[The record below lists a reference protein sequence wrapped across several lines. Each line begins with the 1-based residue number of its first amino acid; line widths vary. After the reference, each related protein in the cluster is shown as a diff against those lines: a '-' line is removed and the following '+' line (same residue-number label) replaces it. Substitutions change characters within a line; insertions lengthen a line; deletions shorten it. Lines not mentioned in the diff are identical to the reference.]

1 MRFGSPAT
9 RLTALAVI
17 GSLVVACTAASTPSP
32 APTAAPTAAP
42 TGAASPTAA
51 TGELPKPE
59 KSSITIGFA
68 AGGEP
73 SSAAAILAGLDKIFD
88 KYGMKATLTSFEG
101 SAKAVGALQGNQV
114 DIGFTDSGSALSSQ
128 LTDVPLVVVGINAVI
143 LTDNLVCQSSIKTAA
158 DVKGKRIAISTFGG
172 TSHAAALLS
181 LKALKLAPTDASITQ
196 VGGQGARLA
205 ALSGGSIDC
214 AIVDKNIEADMIAQ
228 GFSITAS
235 IWKPPAQSFGRSAM
249 LVRKDFLKSNPN
261 TVLVALAAN
270 LEGQNMIWTDA
281 AKAARLWAQWTQ
293 STEAKARPLID
304 DFVTVGNRGL
314 NWNEG
319 AFTNAQKVIAAVN
332 PDIIDVKPADAYDR
346 SLLKMLE
353 DIGFYDKIGNPAKG
367 IPQ

>member
-1 MRFGSPAT
+1 MRLLSPAS
-9 RLTALAVI
+9 RLAAVTVI
-17 GSLVVACTAASTPSP
+17 GSLVVACTAASTPAP
-32 APTAAPTAAP
+32 TAPPTAAPTAAA
-42 TGAASPTAA
+42 TATAA
-51 TGELPKPE
+51 PKGELPKPE
-59 KSSITIGFA
+59 KTSITIGFA

-88 KYGMKATLTSFEG
+88 KYGMSVTLTSFEG

-114 DIGFTDSGSALSSQ
+114 DIGFTDSGSAMSSQ
-128 LTDVPLVVVGINAVI
+128 LTDVPLTVVGINAVI
-143 LTDNLVCQSSIKTAA
+143 LTDDLVCQSAIKTAA

-181 LKALKLAPTDASITQ
+181 LKALNLGPTDASITQ
-196 VGGQGARLA
+196 VGGQGTRIA

-235 IWKPPAQSFGRSAM
+235 IWKPPTQSFGRSAM
-249 LVRKDFLKSNPN
+249 LVRKEFLKSNPN